1 MYRAVDAD
9 YGTHII
15 QSARDEHTIVV
26 NRTMSA
32 GKREALDTALR
43 RTLGFHL
50 GADVAG
56 EDGEVLVSALL
67 DSAEEGRLVDSASVG
82 QEFDDYLP
90 DVACCAASSKSSPS
104 SPSSEHKEEVELYE
118 DVLRDALKHF
128 PLAPSNPEED
138 GSGNGA
144 DDSVSEP
151 GCCSLCERLMPLTR
165 HHVMPKSTH
174 KRYRKKGY
182 SDAVLNGTIAICR
195 PCHSAVHR
203 AHDALALAERFTTV
217 EELLADETIGRFVA
231 WARKQRTTS
240 VQDSRNNLLRYRR

>member
-1 MYRAVDAD
+1 
-9 YGTHII
+9 
-15 QSARDEHTIVV
+15 
-26 NRTMSA
+26 MSA
-32 GKREALDTALR
+32 GRREALETALR

-56 EDGEVLVSALL
+56 DDGEVLVSALL
-67 DSAEEGRLVDSASVG
+67 DSAEEGKLIDSAAVG
-82 QEFDDYLP
+82 REFDDYLP
-90 DVACCAASSKSSPS
+90 DVACAASRKISLS
-104 SPSSEHKEEVELYE
+104 SPSSEQKEEEVELYE

-128 PLAPSNPEED
+128 PLAPSNPEEE
-138 GSGNGA
+138 GSGSG
-144 DDSVSEP
+144 SEP

-182 SDAVLNGTIAICR
+182 SDAVLNRTIAICR
-195 PCHSAVHR
+195 HCHSAVHR

>member
-1 MYRAVDAD
+1 
-9 YGTHII
+9 
-15 QSARDEHTIVV
+15 
-26 NRTMSA
+26 MSA
-32 GKREALDTALR
+32 GRRETLETALR

-56 EDGEVLVSALL
+56 DDGEVLVSALL
-67 DSAEEGRLVDSASVG
+67 DSAEEGKLMDSAAVG
-82 QEFDDYLP
+82 REFDDYLP
-90 DVACCAASSKSSPS
+90 NVACAASSKSSLS
-104 SPSSEHKEEVELYE
+104 SPSSEQKEEEVELYE

-128 PLAPSNPEED
+128 PLAPSNPEEEGG
-138 GSGNGA
+138 GSGE

-182 SDAVLNGTIAICR
+182 SDAVLNRTIAICR

-217 EELLADETIGRFVA
+217 EELLADETIGCFVA

>member
-1 MYRAVDAD
+1 
-9 YGTHII
+9 
-15 QSARDEHTIVV
+15 
-26 NRTMSA
+26 MSA
-32 GKREALDTALR
+32 GRREALETALR

-56 EDGEVLVSALL
+56 DDGEVLVSALL
-67 DSAEEGRLVDSASVG
+67 DSAEEGKLMDSAAVG
-82 QEFDDYLP
+82 REFDDYLP
-90 DVACCAASSKSSPS
+90 DVACAASRKSSPS
-104 SPSSEHKEEVELYE
+104 APSSEQKEEVVELYE

-128 PLAPSNPEED
+128 PLAPSNPEEA
-138 GSGNGA
+138 GSGSGE

-182 SDAVLNGTIAICR
+182 SDAVLHRTIAICR